1 MWIRSQDKKDLIN
14 SKNLGI
20 RKRLNEHVVVSISE
34 CGDFYPL
41 GSYSSEEK
49 ALMVMDELQEEA
61 WVEKKTYV
69 YQMPVDDEVVTVKK
83 RVNYAELREL
93 EEKER

>member
-14 SKNLGI
+14 SKKLGI

-34 CGDFYPL
+34 YGDFYPL

-49 ALMVMDELQEEA
+49 ALKVMDELQEEA

-69 YQMPVDDEVVTVKK
+69 YQMPADDEMVTV
-83 RVNYAELREL
+83 
-93 EEKER
+93 EE

>member
-14 SKNLGI
+14 CKNLGI

-49 ALMVMDELQEEA
+49 ALKVLDDIQCRI
-61 WVEKKTYV
+61 KYK
-69 YQMPVDDEVVTVKK
+69 YQDPDYALIHEMPADKDVIV
-83 RVNYAELREL
+83 
-93 EEKER
+93 

>member
-69 YQMPVDDEVVTVKK
+69 YQMPEDDRMEVWHLKNIMK
-83 RVNYAELREL
+83 
-93 EEKER
+93 

>member
-49 ALMVMDELQEEA
+49 ALKVLDRIEELIENQCGL
-61 WVEKKTYV
+61 TFY
-69 YQMPVDDEVVTVKK
+69 MPQDDEVLTVKK
-83 RVNYAELREL
+83 RINYEELCG
-93 EEKER
+93 

>member
-14 SKNLGI
+14 CKNLGI

-34 CGDFYPL
+34 FGDFYPL

-49 ALMVMDELQEEA
+49 ALKVLGNIQCRI
-61 WVEKKTYV
+61 KYK
-69 YQMPVDDEVVTVKK
+69 YQDPDYALIYEMPTDDEVEV
-83 RVNYAELREL
+83 
-93 EEKER
+93 

>member
-69 YQMPVDDEVVTVKK
+69 YQMPADEDVEV
-83 RVNYAELREL
+83 
-93 EEKER
+93 